1 MWEGAVIE
9 VLVHR
14 IVWVPIHPLHS
25 STFSFPNLGV
35 FPPLCSGGTLPA
47 AAASA
52 RVRRRATSA
61 PPKKMRAGRI
71 RLSKPRA
78 GAS

>member
-1 MWEGAVIE
+1 MWERAVIE

-14 IVWVPIHPLHS
+14 IVWVHINPLHS
-25 STFSFPNLGV
+25 SAFSFPNLGV
-35 FPPLCSGGTLPA
+35 FPLCSGGTLPA
-47 AAASA
+47 VAASA
-52 RVRRRATSA
+52 RVRRRATRA